1 MKRALFVAAVMMAM
15 PLGCGSD
22 DPAPDTNTAA
32 CAADHVVGAA
42 CAGVPSGKLCEGGGC
57 APASCTSTVFAN
69 NDADLQAAVGS
80 ATDGTCIVLGAG
92 NFSAITLPPVRV
104 GVYAEAPSV
113 TTVSSVTITGGDDVE
128 LSGFST
134 ASVTLSAGTGRLDAL
149 RIENSPNDGVSVG
162 AGASVTI
169 ERSEIRSAARYGV
182 SGFDSDS
189 VTLSGSVIED
199 NSGPGLWLQTG
210 NGGSACGTAADP
222 SLITGSVSN
231 SVFRKNT
238 LVGIAIARAQL
249 VTIDN
254 VIVADTTVGKD
265 FAGGGGV
272 SVAYCSTVNAT
283 DLQILDSADF
293 GMLVHDSS
301 LSLNGGA
308 IDGNLRYGLWIQN
321 VGTSM
326 LGSVTVNNASLDRN
340 AGVGIGIAENSTNV
354 SINTTSISNTKLV
367 SLPVLVNGVS
377 ASADEVGDGIN
388 WQGLS
393 QAVLGSVTVSGS
405 ARASVLID
413 GEVASGS
420 SVTNLALEGGD
431 ESKGIVQQNLPSS
444 GTQPVTSGTTP
455 SVTTSVSETFS
466 VPSPIEVPP
475 GI

>member
-1 MKRALFVAAVMMAM
+1 MKRALFVAAVVMAM

-22 DPAPDTNTAA
+22 DPAPETTSAA

-69 NDADLQAAVGS
+69 SDADLQAAVGS

-92 NFSAITLPPVRV
+92 IFSAITLPPVRV

-169 ERSEIRSAARYGV
+169 ERSEIRGAARYGV
-182 SGFDSDS
+182 SGFDSGS
-189 VTLSGSVIED
+189 VTLNGSVIED
-199 NSGPGLWLQTG
+199 NLGPGLWLQTG

-222 SLITGSVSN
+222 SLITGSVTN
-231 SVFRKNT
+231 SVFRKNR

-254 VIVADTTVGKD
+254 VIVADTNVGGQFD
-265 FAGGGGV
+265 GGGGV

-301 LSLNGGA
+301 LSLNGGT
-308 IDGNLRYGLWIQN
+308 IDGNLRGLWIQN

-340 AGVGIGIAENSTNV
+340 TGVGIGIANNSTNV
-354 SINTTSISNTKLV
+354 SINTTAISNTEFV
-367 SLPVLVNGVS
+367 SLPVLINGVS
-377 ASADEVGDGIN
+377 ASSDEVGDGIN

-393 QAVLGSVTVSGS
+393 QVVLGSVTVSGS

-455 SVTTSVSETFS
+455 SVTTNGSETFS
-466 VPSPIEVPP
+466 VPSTIGVPP